1 MPDILVAITSPLVSR
16 VAIMGGEPLHQDRS
30 DLADFMETL
39 DRKFLLPI
47 YLFTRCDLDAIDP
60 VILSCCDYVKTGA
73 YREDLP
79 EGGVEHGWQMA
90 SANQKIVSGN
100 RRAYARTRS

>member
-30 DLADFMETL
+30 DFADFMETL

-47 YLFTRCDLDAIDP
+47 YLFTRCGLDAIDL
-60 VILSCCDYVKTGA
+60 VTLSCCDYVKTGA

-90 SANQKIVSGN
+90 SVNQKIVPGN
-100 RRAYARTRS
+100 RRAYARIRS